1 MITIWWNVTMVT
13 MVGTHITYNIMHLYY
28 FVFRTCYL
36 KYETH
41 QLLRLKKYIPLSE
54 GDLFL
59 HYYALLSRV
68 SRLDVFRSFIC
79 LYSKKDVLLPSLT

>member
-41 QLLRLKKYIPLSE
+41 QLLRLKSTS
-54 GDLFL
+54 
-59 HYYALLSRV
+59 HYLKET
-68 SRLDVFRSFIC
+68 
-79 LYSKKDVLLPSLT
+79 YSYTIMHF

>member
-1 MITIWWNVTMVT
+1 MVT

-41 QLLRLKKYIPLSE
+41 QLLRLKSTS
-54 GDLFL
+54 
-59 HYYALLSRV
+59 HYLKET
-68 SRLDVFRSFIC
+68 
-79 LYSKKDVLLPSLT
+79 YSYTIMHF

>member
-36 KYETH
+36 KYETY
-41 QLLRLKKYIPLSE
+41 QLLRLKST
-54 GDLFL
+54 F
-59 HYYALLSRV
+59 HYLKET
-68 SRLDVFRSFIC
+68 
-79 LYSKKDVLLPSLT
+79 YSYTIMHF

>member
-36 KYETH
+36 KYDTH
-41 QLLRLKKYIPLSE
+41 QLLRLKST
-54 GDLFL
+54 F
-59 HYYALLSRV
+59 HYLKETY
-68 SRLDVFRSFIC
+68 F
-79 LYSKKDVLLPSLT
+79 YSIMHF